1 MESYNRNKFQS
12 FGIDYDFVQ
21 DNHSLTVPT
30 WTIRGL
36 HFQTPPFVQAKLIRC
51 IRGKIFDVAVDL
63 RKASPT
69 YGKCISVELSA
80 ENADQLLIPG
90 GFAHGFMT
98 LAQNTEVIYKV
109 SDIYSPKN
117 DSGLIWNDAD
127 IGIDWPLPAGIKPTL
142 SAKDKQQ
149 PQLGAFESGFAYNG
163 EPMKLLE
170 V

>member
-1 MESYNRNKFQS
+1 MESYSRNKFQS

-21 DNHSLTVPT
+21 DNHSLTVQA

-36 HFQTPPFVQAKLIRC
+36 HFQTAPFAQAKLVRC

-63 RKASPT
+63 RKGSPT
-69 YGKCISVELSA
+69 YGNWISVELSA
-80 ENADQLLIPG
+80 ENADQLLIPA

-98 LAQNTEVIYKV
+98 LEQNTEVIYKV
-109 SDIYSPKN
+109 SNIYSPKE
-117 DSGLIWNDAD
+117 DSGLIWNDTD
-127 IGIDWPLPAGIKPTL
+127 IGIDWPLPVGINPTL

-149 PQLGAFESGFAYNG
+149 PQFGAFESGFAYNG